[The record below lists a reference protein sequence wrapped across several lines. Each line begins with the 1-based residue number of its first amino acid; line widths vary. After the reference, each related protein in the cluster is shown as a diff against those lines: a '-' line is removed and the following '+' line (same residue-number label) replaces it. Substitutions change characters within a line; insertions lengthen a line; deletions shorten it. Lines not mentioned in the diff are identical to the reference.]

1 MLRWIVGSS
10 LKFRFLVVALSAALM
25 FFGVQQ
31 LRHTEVDV
39 FPEFAP
45 PKVEVQTPALGLSA
59 SEVESLV
66 TIPLEMTLNGVPGL
80 DTIRSRSVEQLS
92 SIELIFEPGS
102 DLLTARQHVAE
113 RIALVTPGLPT
124 WASPPFMIQP
134 LSATSRVLK
143 IGLTSSDPDVDLI
156 DMSMASYWTIRT
168 RLLQVPGVAN
178 VPIWGERL
186 EMLQVQIDPDRL
198 TEHDV
203 SQEEVLTVTADA
215 LDSGLMQFSDG
226 NYIGRGG
233 FLDGATSR
241 VGVQYVL
248 PFTGASD
255 LANLPVT
262 TRGGETVTLGDVADL
277 RRDHQPLVGDA
288 VINDGPGLML
298 IVEKLPWANTLDVT
312 RGVEEALDELAPGLP
327 GMAIDSEIFR
337 PATFIEDSISNL
349 SSAIWFGAVLMILM
363 LCLFL
368 YEWRTALIS
377 VVAIPLSLVAAGLV
391 LHATGATINTMILAG
406 MVIAL
411 GDIVDDAIIGVEN
424 VVRRL
429 RQHREAGTGVPT
441 GRVILEASLEV
452 RSAIVYATLIEVI
465 AIAPIFMLEGLSG
478 AFFRP
483 LATAY
488 ALALGASMVVALTVT
503 PAMSLIL
510 FRNPRSL
517 MQRRSPLV
525 PPLQRGYEAVLSR
538 IVRRPRRAYAA
549 VALATVAGILAL
561 PLLGSSLL
569 PTFKERDFLMH
580 WLTKPGTGQPEMYRI
595 SREANEELLTIP
607 GVRNAGSHI
616 GQALLMDEVVG
627 IDFGE
632 NWVSVDPAVDYDD
645 TLESIHEVVDGY
657 PGLYRDVL
665 TYLKERIREVLTG
678 SSEAITIRIYGPNLE
693 ELRTQADEVNEVLA
707 GIPGVIENHVESQE
721 DIPQVRVTVDLDA
734 AEGHGLKPGDVRRA
748 ASQLVAGEEAGDIFA
763 GGKAYDVQVWSVP
776 QSRQNLTDVE
786 NLLID
791 TPDGERVQ
799 LQDVADVEVVAVP
812 NIIHHENLSRSI
824 DVGANI
830 DGSRDLGSVVA
841 EVEAGL
847 AQEMEW
853 PAETYAEMLGEYTER
868 QAATNRL
875 NLFAVAAAVGIFLL
889 LQASFGSWRL
899 ATLSFLTLPI
909 ALVGGVI
916 AAFLTG
922 GVVSLGSLVG
932 FFTVL
937 GIVARNGIMLI
948 SHYQHLERFEEV
960 PFGPGLV
967 IQGARERLVPI
978 LMTVL
983 TTGLALIPLI
993 VTGSVPGQEIE
1004 HPMAIVIL
1012 GGLVTATLLNL
1023 FVVPSLYLRF
1033 ARPMTSAPPP
1043 PASEPVPEPSPAA

>member
-66 TIPLEMTLNGVPGL
+66 TIPLEMTLNGVPEL

-92 SIELIFEPGS
+92 SIELIFEQGT

-168 RLLQVPGVAN
+168 RLLGVPGVAN

-186 EMLQVQIDPDRL
+186 EMLQVQIDPVRL

-215 LDSGLMQFSDG
+215 LDSGLMQFSEG

-233 FLDGATSR
+233 FMDGATSR

-262 TRGGETVTLGDVADL
+262 TRGGETITLSQVADL
-277 RRDHQPLVGDA
+277 KRDHQALVGDA

-312 RGVEEALDELAPGLP
+312 RGVEQALEELAPGLP
-327 GMAIDSEIFR
+327 GMEIDSSIFR
-337 PATFIEDSISNL
+337 PATFIEDSIRNL
-349 SSAIWFGAVLMILM
+349 SSAIWFGAILMILM

-377 VVAIPLSLVAAGLV
+377 VVAIPLSLVTAGLV
-391 LHATGATINTMILAG
+391 LHGTGATINTMILAG

-441 GRVILEASLEV
+441 GKVILEASLEV
-452 RSAIVYATLIEVI
+452 RNAIVYATLIEVI

-488 ALALGASMVVALTVT
+488 ALALGASMIVALTVT

-525 PPLQRGYEAVLSR
+525 PPLQRGYEAVLRR
-538 IVRRPRRAYAA
+538 IVHRPRRAYAA
-549 VALATVAGILAL
+549 VAVATVAGVLAL
-561 PLLGSSLL
+561 PLLGSALL

-645 TLESIHEVVDGY
+645 TLASIHEVVDGY

-678 SSEAITIRIYGPNLE
+678 SSEAITIRIYGPDLE
-693 ELRTQADEVNEVLA
+693 ELREQADEVNEVLA

-721 DIPQVRVTVDLDA
+721 DIPQVRVTVNLDE

-748 ASQLVAGEEAGDIFA
+748 ASQLIAGEEAGDIFA

-776 QSRQNLTDVE
+776 ESRQNLTDVE

-791 TPDGERVQ
+791 TPDGDRVR
-799 LQDVADVEVVAVP
+799 LQDVADVEIVAVP

-841 EVEAGL
+841 DLQRGL
-847 AQEMEW
+847 AEEMAW
-853 PAETYAEMLGEYTER
+853 PPETYAELLGEHTER
-868 QAATNRL
+868 QAAATRL
-875 NLFAVAAAVGIFLL
+875 NIFAVAAALGIFLL

-922 GVVSLGSLVG
+922 RVVSLGSLVG

-967 IQGARERLVPI
+967 IRGAKERLVPI

-993 VTGSVPGQEIE
+993 VTGSIPGQEIE

-1033 ARPMTSAPPP
+1033 ARPMASALP
-1043 PASEPVPEPSPAA
+1043 PAPEPAPEPSPAA